1 MGFLVSSIKVL
12 ILSPGRSGD
21 ANSVDQRWDPHTKA
35 ITSLGPPGG
44 VCGHDIK
51 APCPGLPKAE
61 MMPLAI
67 LNPPS
72 ALHFDP
78 QQIWAPL
85 SVPDLAPLRTRPSLA
100 RTPERQAGVGDSFLQ
115 PCQDLSGLKALMT
128 WMSWGTSAPFRVLP

>member
-72 ALHFDP
+72 AFHFNS
-78 QQIWAPL
+78 QQVWVLPSHPDFSPL
-85 SVPDLAPLRTRPSLA
+85 KIRPTPA
-100 RTPERQAGVGDSFLQ
+100 RTPERQAGVGGSLPQ
-115 PCQDLSGLKALMT
+115 PCQGLPGLRAVMP
-128 WMSWGTSAPFRVLP
+128 WMSWGPGAPLRILS